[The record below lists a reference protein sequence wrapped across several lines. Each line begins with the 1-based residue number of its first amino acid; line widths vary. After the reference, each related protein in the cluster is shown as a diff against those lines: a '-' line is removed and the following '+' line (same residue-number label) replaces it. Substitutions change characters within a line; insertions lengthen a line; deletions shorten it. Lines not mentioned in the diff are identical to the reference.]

1 MQSAYIE
8 FDMKIM
14 GQKTSFRIFETRT
27 HLFLYI
33 SQDAPDA
40 KYFNKML
47 EKSVSK
53 KSIASRKKHLVFCR
67 LKGQE
72 YLKTVSHIILDVL
85 QGKAVDKITG
95 GR

>member
-1 MQSAYIE
+1 
-8 FDMKIM
+8 
-14 GQKTSFRIFETRT
+14 
-27 HLFLYI
+27 
-33 SQDAPDA
+33 
-40 KYFNKML
+40 ML